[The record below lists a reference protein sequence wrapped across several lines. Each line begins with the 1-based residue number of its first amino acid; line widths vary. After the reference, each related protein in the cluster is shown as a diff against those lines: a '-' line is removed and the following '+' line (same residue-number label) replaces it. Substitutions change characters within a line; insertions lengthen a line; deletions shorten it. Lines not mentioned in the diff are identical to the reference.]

1 MTAIEQ
7 ACKELQIAVDS
18 ITRNIQEVDR
28 LLASGEGDFHH
39 PHEFRAMLQGIK
51 ELSEF
56 VLKHEMR
63 IEGLKTPEG
72 QAIVREALNAHRRY
86 APLAS
91 CEEHNM
97 MDFEDTTFFFMWLL
111 EFSPSSPDAE

>member
-1 MTAIEQ
+1 MVKLEKSRRKLHA
-7 ACKELQIAVDS
+7 AVDAL
-18 ITRNIQEVDR
+18 TRHIEEVDHF
-28 LLASGEGDFHH
+28 LASGEGDFHH
-39 PHEFRAMLQGIK
+39 LHEFRAMLQGIK

-63 IEGLKTPEG
+63 IEALKTPEG

-97 MDFEDTTFFFMWLL
+97 MDLEDTTFFLMWLI
-111 EFSPSSPDAE
+111 EFSPSSSCAE